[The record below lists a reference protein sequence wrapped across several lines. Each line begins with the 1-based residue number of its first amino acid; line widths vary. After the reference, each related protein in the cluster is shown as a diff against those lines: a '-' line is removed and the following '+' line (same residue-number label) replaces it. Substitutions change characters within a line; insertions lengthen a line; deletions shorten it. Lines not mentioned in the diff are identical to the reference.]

1 MNNLQAF
8 ECKNLSL
15 LYIYIYIYNQ
25 QTPTIIKFF
34 FIVHDNKTS
43 LFFGEKIKTTTYIF
57 QSRER

>member
-15 LYIYIYIYNQ
+15 LYIYNQ
-25 QTPTIIKFF
+25 QTPTKIFF
-34 FIVHDNKTS
+34 LTDKTS
-43 LFFGEKIKTTTYIF
+43 LFFRQKIKTTTYIF